1 MYLSEPPWHPN
12 TLSISATFPWQH
24 RMPAINT
31 TSQKH
36 DNRSWIKYTNV
47 FCGSRQPA
55 IHDWS
60 LSEHNVCMKVVS
72 KKLVDFWKC
81 LLTVCL
87 QFHFYHFYNSPKI
100 VSFTFKQKIILHQIT
115 NKQKNHPVNSTI
127 KNEDFFFMPWCLMP
141 WIMIFI
147 CPCWCAPEEA
157 NIPWIKVDIYLL
169 GSVRVSF
176 TCHFKCIWI
185 PISHALMQ
193 THTCFF

>member
-1 MYLSEPPWHPN
+1 
-12 TLSISATFPWQH
+12 
-24 RMPAINT
+24 MPAINT

-47 FCGSRQPA
+47 FWGSRQPA

-72 KKLVDFWKC
+72 KKLVDFWKW

-100 VSFTFKQKIILHQIT
+100 ASFTFKQKIILHQIT

-147 CPCWCAPEEA
+147 CPCWFVVCTR
-157 NIPWIKVDIYLL
+157 
-169 GSVRVSF
+169 GSKHSLNKSWYIFTGKCESYCSF
-176 TCHFKCIWI
+176 TCHFKCVYLF
-185 PISHALMQ
+185 HM
-193 THTCFF
+193 H

>member
-1 MYLSEPPWHPN
+1 
-12 TLSISATFPWQH
+12 
-24 RMPAINT
+24 MPAINT

-36 DNRSWIKYTNV
+36 DNRSRIKYTNV

-72 KKLVDFWKC
+72 KKLVDFQKC

-100 VSFTFKQKIILHQIT
+100 ASFTFKQKIILHQIT

-127 KNEDFFFMPWCLMP
+127 NDEGFLFHGASCHELWFLSVHVDLL
-141 WIMIFI
+141 
-147 CPCWCAPEEA
+147 CAPEEA
-157 NIPWIKVDIYLL
+157 NIPTRTWIKVYIYLL

-176 TCHFKCIWI
+176 TCHFKCVRYLF
-185 PISHALMQ
+185 HM
-193 THTCFF
+193 H

>member
-1 MYLSEPPWHPN
+1 
-12 TLSISATFPWQH
+12 
-24 RMPAINT
+24 MPAINT

-47 FCGSRQPA
+47 FWGSRQPA

-72 KKLVDFWKC
+72 KKLVDFWKW

-100 VSFTFKQKIILHQIT
+100 ASFTFKQKIILHQIT

-127 KNEDFFFMPWCLMP
+127 KNEDFFLCHGASCHELWFLSVHADLL
-141 WIMIFI
+141 
-147 CPCWCAPEEA
+147 CAPEEA

-169 GSVRVSF
+169 GSVRVTLASRVILSVFTYF
-176 TCHFKCIWI
+176 TCTNADPHLCFLKVRWKHTEWSLSEDECFM
-185 PISHALMQ
+185 IS
-193 THTCFF
+193 